1 MKSSV
6 NLWFFDDFS
15 GNRSS
20 LTCLNLRSTW
30 IPRKIT
36 LEKNNPAGLYAKYQK
51 ENLEAIQFQL
61 RFNSYKYFV
70 IAKTSINCSTL
81 DIIR

>member
-6 NLWFFDDFS
+6 NLWFFDGFR

-20 LTCLNLRSTW
+20 LICLNLRSTW

-51 ENLEAIQFQL
+51 EIWRQFNFSCGAIL
-61 RFNSYKYFV
+61 TN
-70 IAKTSINCSTL
+70 IL
-81 DIIR
+81 